1 GATTRHRLMVPP
13 TRAPGSPDRSG
24 RPVQPRAGRFTWN
37 GHHSHTAP
45 LRPPRAARRHSE
57 LTSTVPGSTHVRGP
71 CILACA
77 PPVHN
82 LVLSTVSPDQ
92 WTGDARSATAYP
104 ARPACRAAHRV
115 PVFRASTELP
125 RRDPRA
131 RSRARL
137 LSRVL
142 ARGRKLSTGLLG
154 AVDNSG
160 IGARATRST
169 LRRAARGHAAGSGI
183 LEAPVPATSR
193 RRLCSTTATARTTC
207 LAPRHQRAGVDVAT
221 RPRRPGTPT
230 CSHSGA
236 RRPDAPH
243 PGVGTCRRTPGV
255 HAPAPGAGQSP
266 PRRSQELPGPSSAP
280 PTLAS
285 QHPREPRPAPP
296 ARDAHHS

>member
-1 GATTRHRLMVPP
+1 
-13 TRAPGSPDRSG
+13 
-24 RPVQPRAGRFTWN
+24 N
-37 GHHSHTAP
+37 GHDSHTAP

-77 PPVHN
+77 APVHN

-92 WTGDARSATAYP
+92 WTGDARSATAFP

-125 RRDPRA
+125 RHDPHA
-131 RSRARL
+131 RRRARL

-207 LAPRHQRAGVDVAT
+207 LGPRHQRAGVDVAT

-236 RRPDAPH
+236 RRPDAPI
-243 PGVGTCRRTPGV
+243 PGSERAAVPRASTPQPRRWPEPSASIARAARSVLGPTDLAV
-255 HAPAPGAGQSP
+255 AAPAAAAT
-266 PRRSQELPGPSSAP
+266 RSPGPGR
-280 PTLAS
+280 AS
-285 QHPREPRPAPP
+285 LVTTGGSPEPSGATRSLGSVD
-296 ARDAHHS
+296 R